1 MEKIFSWT
9 FSTDKK
15 RWQLWY
21 ITAGAIVI
29 WFVLWGIIS
38 SLYIMSFVIIL
49 VTGLYIYVENNS
61 EDEVEVI
68 ITSLWIKVDNN
79 FYDYS
84 KIRNFAVVYNRDQAQ
99 FLRLNLNI
107 KWIKTLELKLDNSI
121 AGEVTDIM
129 HNYAEE
135 DEKAE
140 YTMMDKLI
148 RLLKL

>member
-15 RWQLWY
+15 RGQLWY

-29 WFVLWGIIS
+29 GFVLWGIIS

-68 ITSLWIKVDNN
+68 ITSLGIKVDNN

-107 KWIKTLELKLDNSI
+107 KGIKTLELKLDNSI